1 MIPIEKRKKK
11 PKSLSWKHLYIDM
24 NKQMT
29 IFVAQCQTRCMQF
42 RILWQNQH
50 LKENQQKNILRLTS
64 LPSFIFYLFWQEIIA
79 NNVNQEGI
87 TSLWIPYSY
96 IIKSKVLL
104 ELYIQLILIQILF
117 VHNLLL
123 ASFSK
128 I

>member
-11 PKSLSWKHLYIDM
+11 AQITLLKASLHCYEEA
-24 NKQMT
+24 MT
-29 IFVAQCQTRCMQF
+29 IFVAQCQTRCVQF